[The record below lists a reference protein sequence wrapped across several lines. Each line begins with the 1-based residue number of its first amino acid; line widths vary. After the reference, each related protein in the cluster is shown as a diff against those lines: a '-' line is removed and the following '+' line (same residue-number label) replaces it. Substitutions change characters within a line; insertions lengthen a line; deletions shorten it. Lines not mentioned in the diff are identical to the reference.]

1 VTRQPG
7 DSPAAFAAWVVVGA
21 GLALGVLSILTIG
34 PFVFLATFVLCGVLF
49 FKTGF
54 GYGMTGLV
62 SGAAVP
68 LLWVGWLNRG
78 GPGTV
83 CTTSASASSCV
94 DEWTPWPFV
103 VAALVLFVVGLVLF
117 IRLQRH

>member
-1 VTRQPG
+1 MRDAG

-21 GLALGVLSILTIG
+21 GLALGVLTILTIG

-49 FKTGF
+49 LRSGF
-54 GYGMTGLV
+54 GYGMTGLL

-83 CTTSASASSCV
+83 CTTTATESSCV

-103 VAALVLFVVGLVLF
+103 VSAVVLFVVGVVLF
-117 IRLQRH
+117 VRLQRR